1 MRQRHGRGGSWPGR
15 TPSVRRDIVVLGTS
29 MKLAVAVLAAGVA
42 VSACGPVKMGAAAIV
57 GNQRISAATLS
68 AQAADLSAAYQK
80 DKGKTQISYPASQ
93 IPRQALSWL
102 LRFRVREAMAAREG
116 ITVTPGG
123 AQRALAA
130 LTAQIRQGGQASL
143 SAAAAASGL
152 PPDLIGE
159 LGRYQAIGNALVSRF
174 DAGKAPTSSAGQQ
187 ALNVRLN
194 KLQCLAAKGLNI
206 KVNPQ
211 FGALDYS
218 QLAVIPAPST
228 LSAVQPGASPSPS
241 ASASPQLTPAC

>member
-1 MRQRHGRGGSWPGR
+1 MRSAGRGGSGPGR
-15 TPSVRRDIVVLGTS
+15 TPSVRRFIVVLRTS
-29 MKLAVAVLAAGVA
+29 MKLAAGVLAAGVA
-42 VSACGPVKMGAAAIV
+42 VSACGPVQMGAAAIV

-68 AQAADLSAAYQK
+68 AQAANLSAAYQR
-80 DKGKTQISYPASQ
+80 DKSKTQISYPASQ

-116 ITVTPGG
+116 IIVTPGG

-130 LTAQIRQGGQASL
+130 LTAQVRQGGLTSL
-143 SAAAAASGL
+143 PAAAAASGL

-159 LGRYQAIGNALVSRF
+159 LGRYQAIGNALISHF
-174 DAGKAPTSSAGQQ
+174 DGGTAPTSTTGQQ
-187 ALNVRLN
+187 ALNARLN
-194 KLQCLAAKGLNI
+194 TLQCQAAKELNI

-211 FGALDYS
+211 FGVLDYS
-218 QLAVIPAPST
+218 QLTVIPATSA
-228 LSAVQPGASPSPS
+228 LSAAKPAASPSPS

>member
-1 MRQRHGRGGSWPGR
+1 MLR
-15 TPSVRRDIVVLGTS
+15 TS
-29 MKLAVAVLAAGVA
+29 MKLAAGVLAAGVA
-42 VSACGPVKMGAAAIV
+42 VSACGPVQMGAAAIV

-68 AQAADLSAAYQK
+68 AQAANLSAAYQQ
-80 DKGKTQISYPASQ
+80 DKSKAQISYPASQ

-102 LRFRVREAMAAREG
+102 LRFRVREAMASREG
-116 ITVTPGG
+116 IIVTPGG

-130 LTAQIRQGGQASL
+130 LTAQIRQGGLASL

-174 DAGKAPTSSAGQQ
+174 DGGTAPTSATAQQ
-187 ALNVRLN
+187 ALNTRLG
-194 KLQCLAAKGLNI
+194 KLQCLAAKELNI
-206 KVNPQ
+206 RVNPQ
-211 FGALDYS
+211 FGVLDYS
-218 QLAVIPAPST
+218 QLTVIPATSA
-228 LSAVQPGASPSPS
+228 LSAAKSAASPSPS